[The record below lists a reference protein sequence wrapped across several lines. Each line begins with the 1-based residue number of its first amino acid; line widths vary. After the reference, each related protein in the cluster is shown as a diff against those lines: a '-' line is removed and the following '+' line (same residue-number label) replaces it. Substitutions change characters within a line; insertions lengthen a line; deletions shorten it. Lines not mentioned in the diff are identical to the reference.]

1 MYLLFVT
8 LILSQQPRIRLVG
21 SAIRVAIHAPRVAPL
36 RVSATAMYRHG
47 TRQRQHT
54 GDQARHT
61 APAPQHTPDRMQR
74 DEVTLLACAHQIITS
89 ARHHD
94 ITNARHST
102 AHDTAR
108 RTHRSPDNSRNLH
121 SATDSPRTTRSVTR
135 KHGGPGETKTV
146 SQNSAA
152 AENLCIAP
160 SLYICHN
167 IFFIS
172 P

>member
-36 RVSATAMYRHG
+36 RVSATATYRHG

-89 ARHHD
+89 ARRHG

-102 AHDTAR
+102 AHDTAQHTPCPDA
-108 RTHRSPDNSRNLH
+108 RTNS
-121 SATDSPRTTRSVTR
+121 
-135 KHGGPGETKTV
+135 
-146 SQNSAA
+146 
-152 AENLCIAP
+152 
-160 SLYICHN
+160 
-167 IFFIS
+167 
-172 P
+172 